1 MKKITVGVLAHVDSG
16 KTTLSEAMLYLSGT
30 IRKLGR
36 VDHKNTY
43 LDTNKIE
50 RDRGITIFSKQA
62 ELSYNGNKY
71 TLLDTPGHVDF
82 SSEMERTLQ
91 VLDYAVLLIN
101 GSDGVQ
107 SHTETLWSLL
117 KRYRVPTFIFI
128 NKMDIASNNKEAL
141 YKEIREKLSESAVDI
156 VKAYNEN
163 DLESIAEISESLMNE
178 YLDTMEIG
186 DESIIKAI
194 NNRELFPLFFGSALK
209 PSGVDE
215 LLKYLDRFTEEK
227 EYKKEF
233 GALVYKITEDEQ
245 NSRLTHIKLT
255 GGSLNVKDI
264 ISYQNKQGEAFEE
277 KINGIRIYSGQKYK
291 SVESVSAGDICAV
304 TGITKAL
311 PGQGIGA
318 EDSSVAPLLE
328 PVLTYKIILPQD
340 VNLPDAIKKL
350 HKLSE
355 EDPQLHLK
363 WVERLKEIHAE
374 IMGEVQLE
382 VLKRLIS
389 ERFNMDVSFGNGSIL
404 YKETIKNKVEGV
416 GHFEPLRHYAE
427 VHLILEPLKPG
438 EGLKF
443 ETDCREEVLEKN
455 WQRLILTHLQEKTHL
470 GVLTGSPITDM
481 KITVASGRAH
491 LKHTEGGDFRE
502 ATYRAVRQGL
512 AYAESLLL
520 EPYYDFKITVPMDMV
535 GRVIT
540 DIGKMCG
547 EFTPQEIEGTM
558 AVIRGSVPVSTSIN
572 YPHEVIR
579 FTKGQGRCQFTLKG
593 YFPCHNSEE
602 VIPQF
607 NYNFETDVENTPDSV
622 FCSHGA
628 GYVVKWDQVYSKMHL
643 ESALSEKKVKFVS
656 STEGFAYKPREVQF
670 SQSLESD
677 KELLDIFERTYGKI
691 KQDPRIGFAERKK
704 APPKESNYT
713 RRVPLPPEGPEYL
726 LVDGYNII
734 FAWERLKKLSESD
747 IEAARD
753 KLISILSNYS
763 GYKKNKVILVFD
775 AYKVKGGIGSVETV
789 GGISV
794 VYTKEAETA
803 DMYIEKVTHE
813 IGRKYRVRVAT
824 SDALEQMIILGHGA
838 MRVSANML
846 LEEITETEKE
856 IRSLIKK

>member
-1 MKKITVGVLAHVDSG
+1 M
-16 KTTLSEAMLYLSGT
+16 
-30 IRKLGR
+30 
-36 VDHKNTY
+36 
-43 LDTNKIE
+43 
-50 RDRGITIFSKQA
+50 
-62 ELSYNGNKY
+62 
-71 TLLDTPGHVDF
+71 
-82 SSEMERTLQ
+82 
-91 VLDYAVLLIN
+91 
-101 GSDGVQ
+101 
-107 SHTETLWSLL
+107 
-117 KRYRVPTFIFI
+117 
-128 NKMDIASNNKEAL
+128 
-141 YKEIREKLSESAVDI
+141 EIR
-156 VKAYNEN
+156 
-163 DLESIAEISESLMNE
+163 
-178 YLDTMEIG
+178 

-215 LLKYLDRFTEEK
+215 LLKYLDRFTKEK

-264 ISYQNKQGEAFEE
+264 ICYQNKQGEAFEE

-512 AYAESLLL
+512 ANAESVLL

-540 DIGKMCG
+540 DIGKM
-547 EFTPQEIEGTM
+547 
-558 AVIRGSVPVSTSIN
+558 
-572 YPHEVIR
+572 
-579 FTKGQGRCQFTLKG
+579 
-593 YFPCHNSEE
+593 
-602 VIPQF
+602 
-607 NYNFETDVENTPDSV
+607 
-622 FCSHGA
+622 
-628 GYVVKWDQVYSKMHL
+628 
-643 ESALSEKKVKFVS
+643 
-656 STEGFAYKPREVQF
+656 
-670 SQSLESD
+670 
-677 KELLDIFERTYGKI
+677 
-691 KQDPRIGFAERKK
+691 
-704 APPKESNYT
+704 
-713 RRVPLPPEGPEYL
+713 
-726 LVDGYNII
+726 
-734 FAWERLKKLSESD
+734 
-747 IEAARD
+747 
-753 KLISILSNYS
+753 
-763 GYKKNKVILVFD
+763 
-775 AYKVKGGIGSVETV
+775 
-789 GGISV
+789 
-794 VYTKEAETA
+794 
-803 DMYIEKVTHE
+803 
-813 IGRKYRVRVAT
+813 
-824 SDALEQMIILGHGA
+824 
-838 MRVSANML
+838 
-846 LEEITETEKE
+846 
-856 IRSLIKK
+856 